1 MFRVAPKPAAPRT
14 GAAPAYLIPGAKRI
28 ATGAL
33 LWAGLLGWVKTT
45 AGAEAESAPLNRLE
59 EIEVVATGL
68 FPGIGVAAGLVPTHV
83 QRIDADTI
91 SRQHEHDMGEVLNS
105 SATSVNVNDT
115 EGNPFQ
121 RDVTFRGFAASPIL
135 GTPQGISVFVDGV
148 RVNEAFGDTVSWDLI
163 APATIAEVNI
173 VPGSNPVYGLNTL
186 AGAITVRTKRG
197 TDHRGATVECEA
209 GSFGRRACS
218 AQGGG
223 VSNGLDYFASVDGY
237 RDHGWGAQNASQLAH
252 YFGQLGWRRDTSD
265 LALSVTAGHSDLHGN
280 QTIPLEFF
288 SDPTQAYTY
297 PDRNI
302 NDLVAANL
310 MGRLLITERWTAA
323 GSVHYRRLLTSSVNS
338 NVNGEFDPGRY
349 VSGSN
354 APTSNALN
362 NVAQYRPGVSGQLS
376 ENSTVMGLAN
386 QLTVGGEWER
396 GSTDFSQAVQAA
408 GFSRNTSSAEVATLQ
423 AGLHALNELGG
434 VYVSDALTLTERAA
448 LTFATRYSRAHVK
461 LSDELG
467 TANDGNDTYARW
479 LPAGGLSVKL
489 APRLRAYANY
499 GEAMRVPSPVE
510 STCADPSAPCQ
521 LPNAFVSD
529 PPLRA
534 VRAQSFEAGFEGT
547 LADHWQWNA
556 AVFRTTL
563 LDDIQFIGT
572 GTGALNSG
580 YFQNIGSTRRQGLE
594 FGLTGREGRFSLSA
608 HYGYTDATFRSDV
621 RLYSPTNTSAAPET
635 INCAS
640 GNPCVISADPYA
652 NTIAV
657 QAGDHLPGVPRHSA
671 RLRVDFEWRPDL
683 SFGAEIIGQSSQFAR
698 GDENNRD
705 SRGPVPG
712 FSIVN
717 FDLHYAPRPHLSVF
731 ARVSNAF
738 DRRYS
743 TFGVLGTNY
752 FAGTNRAYV
761 TPVPVNLP
769 PVEIPVSSMPGS
781 AAGPSADSA
790 AGSITTGV
798 SDVAIGTPQPTQF
811 RSVGP
816 PRGMWLGVTYSFGG
830 A

>member
-1 MFRVAPKPAAPRT
+1 VFRVATKPAARPK
-14 GAAPAYLIPGAKRI
+14 GAAPSYLIPGARRV
-28 ATGAL
+28 ATGACLFAAL
-33 LWAGLLGWVKTT
+33 LASATT
-45 AGAEAESAPLNRLE
+45 AAGAEAEAVPPARLE

-83 QRIDADTI
+83 QRIDQDTI
-91 SRQHEHDMGEVLNS
+91 SRQHQHDMGEVLNT
-105 SATSVNVNDT
+105 SATSVSVNDT

-163 APATIAEVNI
+163 SPATIAEVSI

-197 TDHRGATVECEA
+197 TNHRGATIECEA

-237 RDHGWGAQNASQLAH
+237 RDAGWGAQNGSELAH

-280 QTIPLEFF
+280 QTIPLQFL

-310 MGRLLITERWTAA
+310 MGRMLVTERWTAA
-323 GSVHYRRLLTSSVNS
+323 GSIHYRRLLTSSVNS
-338 NVNGEFDPGRY
+338 NVNGEFDPGLY
-349 VSGSN
+349 VSSSN
-354 APTSNALN
+354 SPTTNALN
-362 NVAQYRPGVSGQLS
+362 NVAQYRPGVSGQLAQ
-376 ENSTVMGLAN
+376 NSTVMGLAN
-386 QLTVGGEWER
+386 QLTLGGEWER
-396 GSTDFSQAVQAA
+396 GSTDFNQAVQAA
-408 GFSRNTSSAEVATLQ
+408 GFSRNTSSAEAATLQ
-423 AGLHALNELGG
+423 ARLHALNELGG
-434 VYVSDALTLTERAA
+434 IYFSDTLSLTERTALTLAS
-448 LTFATRYSRAHVK
+448 RYSRAHVK
-461 LSDELG
+461 LSDEIG
-467 TANDGNDTYARW
+467 TANNGDDVYARW

-489 APRLRAYANY
+489 APQLRAYANY

-529 PPLRA
+529 PPLKA
-534 VRAQSFEAGFEGT
+534 VRAQSSEVGLEGT
-547 LADHWQWNA
+547 LSGHWQWNA

-594 FGLTGREGRFSLSA
+594 FGLSGREGRFSLSA
-608 HYGYTDATFRSDV
+608 HYGYTDAAFRSAV
-621 RLYSPTNTSAAPET
+621 RLYSPTNTTAAPET

-640 GNPCVISADPYA
+640 GNPCIVPPDPYA
-652 NTIAV
+652 NTIDV

-671 RLRVDFEWRPDL
+671 RLRLDFDWRPDL
-683 SFGAEIIGQSSQFAR
+683 SVGAEVIGQSSQFVR

-717 FDLHYAPRPHLSVF
+717 FDLHYTPRPHLSVF
-731 ARVSNAF
+731 ARVSNVF

-752 FAGTNRAYV
+752 FAGTNGNYV
-761 TPVPVNLP
+761 TPVPVKVP
-769 PVEIPVSSMPGS
+769 PVEIPVSSTPGN
-781 AAGPSADSA
+781 ATGPAADSA
-790 AGSITTGV
+790 TGGVTTGV
-798 SDVAIGTPQPTQF
+798 SEVSIGTPQATQF

-816 PRGMWLGVTYSFGG
+816 PRGMWLGLTYSFGG
-830 A
+830 T

>member
-1 MFRVAPKPAAPRT
+1 VFSFAPKAAALRR
-14 GAAPAYLIPGAKRI
+14 GAAPSYLIPGTRRV
-28 ATGAL
+28 ATGAAL
-33 LWAGLLGWVKTT
+33 FVALAGSAAIA
-45 AGAEAESAPLNRLE
+45 AGAEAETAPPAHLE

-83 QRIDADTI
+83 QRIDGDTI
-91 SRQHEHDMGEVLNS
+91 SRQHQHDMGEVLNS

-197 TDHRGATVECEA
+197 TNHRGAIVECEA

-237 RDHGWGAQNASQLAH
+237 RDHGWGAQNGSQLAH
-252 YFGQLGWRRDTSD
+252 YFGQLGWRRDNSD

-280 QTIPLEFF
+280 QTIPLQFLT
-288 SDPTQAYTY
+288 DPTQPYTY
-297 PDRNI
+297 PDRSI
-302 NDLVAANL
+302 NDLLAANI
-310 MGRLLITERWTAA
+310 MGRMLVTERWTAA

-338 NVNGEFDPGRY
+338 NVNGEFDPGLY
-349 VSGSN
+349 VSPSN

-362 NVAQYRPGVSGQLS
+362 NVAQYRPGASGQLS
-376 ENSTVMGLAN
+376 QNSTVLGLAN
-386 QLTVGGEWER
+386 ELTLGGEWER
-396 GSTDFSQAVQAA
+396 GSTDFNQALQAA
-408 GFSRNTSSAEVATLQ
+408 GFSRNTSSAEAATLQ
-423 AGLHALNELGG
+423 ARLHALNELGG
-434 VYVSDALTLTERAA
+434 LYVSDTLSLTERTALTL
-448 LTFATRYSRAHVK
+448 ATRYSRAHVK
-461 LSDELG
+461 LTDEIG
-467 TANDGNDTYARW
+467 TANNGDDVYARW
-479 LPAGGLSVKL
+479 LPAGGISVKL
-489 APRLRAYANY
+489 APQLRAYANY

-534 VRAQSFEAGFEGT
+534 VRAQSFEAGLEGT
-547 LADHWQWNA
+547 IGRHWQWNA

-621 RLYSPTNTSAAPET
+621 RLYSPTNTSATSET
-635 INCAS
+635 LDCAS
-640 GNPCVISADPYA
+640 GNPCVISPDPYA
-652 NTIAV
+652 NTISV
-657 QAGDHLPGVPRHSA
+657 QAGDHIPGVPRHSA
-671 RLRVDFEWRPDL
+671 RLRLDFDWRPDL
-683 SFGAEIIGQSSQFAR
+683 SFGAEIIGQSSQFVR

-717 FDLHYAPRPHLSVF
+717 FDLHYTPRPHLSVF
-731 ARVSNAF
+731 ARVSNVF

-743 TFGVLGTNY
+743 TFGVLGTNF
-752 FAGTNRAYV
+752 FAGTNGSYV
-761 TPVPVNLP
+761 TPVPVKLP
-769 PVEIPVSSMPGS
+769 PVEIPVSSTPGN
-781 AAGPSADSA
+781 ATGPSADSSG
-790 AGSITTGV
+790 GSVITGV